1 MSREQTILRQFT
13 EQIELLKV
21 GDPIAVNNSVSVV
34 PLLWPSTEPSPVELY
49 EESLERG
56 DVELTEK
63 GEGTVPEIR
72 VHNRGERP
80 ILIPEGTILVG
91 ARQNRVANVTI
102 IVCAKTSF
110 DLPVSCVE
118 AGRWGWRSRRFR
130 LGWFAPPSLRREKT
144 KHVYWSSSRGERGH
158 ADQLQVWAYVR
169 NFLDEREV
177 DSFTEDLAEAYAKYE
192 QQKPIDPDE
201 LLRKLPE
208 QTAGLAVAVG
218 DHIVGLDLFDE
229 AKKLRQTF
237 RRLIAGYLAE
247 LLWYS
252 PLQSA
257 KLPPVTTEVARQFL
271 NRVTK
276 AARVREKPIG
286 MSEELDIASDELV
299 GMAVMYEGRI
309 CHMAVFSDKE
319 IPGLSG

>member
-1 MSREQTILRQFT
+1 MSREQTILRQFA
-13 EQIELLKV
+13 EQIELLNV
-21 GDPIAVNNSVSVV
+21 GDPIAASNNVFLV
-34 PLLWPSTEPSPVELY
+34 PLLWPSAEPSPVELY

-56 DVELTEK
+56 EVELTEK

-72 VHNRGERP
+72 VHNRSERP
-80 ILIPEGTILVG
+80 ILIPEGTILLG
-91 ARQNRVANVTI
+91 ARQDRVANVTI
-102 IVCAKTSF
+102 IVSAKTSF

-118 AGRWGWRSRRFR
+118 AGRWSWRSRRFG
-130 LGWFAPPSLRREKT
+130 LGWFAPPTLRRKKT
-144 KHVYWSSSRGERGH
+144 RHVYRSLSRGERGRS
-158 ADQLQVWAYVR
+158 DQMEVWEDVR
-169 NFLDEREV
+169 KFLDEREV
-177 DSFTEDLAEAYAKYE
+177 ESPSEDLAEAYRE
-192 QQKPIDPDE
+192 FERQKPVDPDE
-201 LLRKLPE
+201 LLKKLPE

-229 AKKLRQTF
+229 PKKLRQTF

-271 NRVTK
+271 NSVTK

-286 MSEELDIASDELV
+286 MSEELDITSDELA
-299 GMAVMYEGRI
+299 GMAVMYNGRI
-309 CHMAVFSDKE
+309 CHMAVFLDKE
-319 IPGLSG
+319 IPGLSE